1 MLYYG
6 VTTVHQQCS
15 SRCSIQ
21 GNLQSVTSA
30 EREFIRSIP
39 GIGLLMERLFEAS
52 DTLLNQS
59 RFCRALPY
67 EFEKKKQKNREKIRK
82 QRESKSQTKW
92 SIVQLGLSLMDS
104 ACWSIETERMWS
116 IPPFGSRNPSNPI
129 SDRINSLFSW
139 GLTVLDGREW
149 FPVSENVL

>member
-30 EREFIRSIP
+30 EREFIQSIP

-67 EFEKKKQKNREKIRK
+67 EFEKKNRKIEK
-82 QRESKSQTKW
+82 T
-92 SIVQLGLSLMDS
+92 
-104 ACWSIETERMWS
+104 
-116 IPPFGSRNPSNPI
+116 
-129 SDRINSLFSW
+129 
-139 GLTVLDGREW
+139 
-149 FPVSENVL
+149 SENKGNQKAKQSDQ

>member
-30 EREFIRSIP
+30 ERESLFGQSQ
-39 GIGLLMERLFEAS
+39 GLDCSWSVYSKLPTRCWINRVSVGLFPMNS
-52 DTLLNQS
+52 
-59 RFCRALPY
+59 
-67 EFEKKKQKNREKIRK
+67 KKKNRKSRKIRK